1 MDITTYIADLIKNN
15 DVVIFMKGS
24 ANLPACGFSATVVTI
39 FKRLNIPFHG
49 EDILQNEDLR
59 AAIKTYSNW
68 PTLPQI
74 YIKGEFIGG
83 CDIVKDMF
91 LSGELETLLKD
102 RAVSCNT

>member
-1 MDITTYIADLIKNN
+1 MDTHIADLIKNN

-24 ANLPACGFSATVVTI
+24 ADLPVCGFSAAVVNI
-39 FKRLNIPFHG
+39 FKRLNVPFHG
-49 EDILQNEDLR
+49 EDILQNEELR
-59 AAIKTYSNW
+59 AAIKIYSNW

-91 LSGELETLLKD
+91 LSGELATLLKD
-102 RAVSCNT
+102 RALCCNA